1 MDANNTKYHLL
12 HGERDWIPLLS
23 RQASR
28 EVWWDRERQSLS
40 LAPVVDQLSE
50 LQHAQLLDTAGRR
63 GAAFDHYGN
72 IYWINKQRDG
82 IEYQAAA
89 TPLMHGNFWQ
99 VSDLCQNPLQND
111 QQRGDF
117 TPVMSEAPAC
127 KPILSGLCV
136 TAHEYLVVGTLQ
148 PAGLLVFDLH
158 GGGPP
163 EWLRWPQALAFSPY
177 DFSCTPDGGMW
188 ILDLNQVSGAARVWR
203 LDPNF
208 RVSNFTGDMVPF
220 NTLMSNDFHAEDAE
234 PATTTV
240 ESEFPAGIELNADS
254 PSLLND
260 ALAIEALSDEAFLI
274 LSTSADGGPSLIH
287 YFRHNQLLDSVGLDE
302 EAIGG
307 LLALAEIS
315 AHDFAFVA
323 DANQSS
329 QRVSGRLYVSAL
341 TATQSFEFALR
352 AGDSELE
359 LAMQPRL
366 LPMREYSGRAL
377 ITSANTAY
385 YDFEQR
391 WLPLTEQPRPRFQ
404 SEGEVSAIIMD
415 GDEPDCVWHR
425 IIMDASIPAGTRIV
439 VESRAANEQRL
450 LQELSWQ
457 QEPDPCLRQEGSELP
472 LHDPFADIQSK
483 NDRIGSWDLL
493 LQNAV
498 GRFIELRLTLQGTCR
513 TTPRLRSLRLYYP
526 RYSYLQRYLPAV
538 YREDAISASF
548 LDRFLANIEGLF
560 TGLEDK
566 ITQAQLLF
574 DTRTTPA
581 EFLEWLGA
589 WMGAFVDP
597 SWDEARKRL
606 FIDHAVL
613 LFRWRGTPLGL
624 WTIIKLSISE
634 CPDASLFD
642 SLHKLSPL
650 SEIALG
656 GRDVRIVE
664 NFLTRGFPGIY
675 LSDAGQSAALEFA
688 GNTIPWQPA
697 AGAGVLHQ
705 DFQVYLKSIYQGADG
720 IAALN
725 VAWNKAYSRFD
736 QIQFPPL
743 TPEQENAKRDW
754 MIFVRDYLGFS
765 YSQVS
770 SEHLA
775 FYQEFLARRYRQIAR
790 LNKAHG
796 LLGEFMLSDF
806 SAVTMP
812 DELPRN
818 TTALTDWIEFVSM
831 VLPIQEQ
838 AHRFTV
844 LLPTVLGEQPSA
856 MARRKAQVE
865 QIVQREKPAHTDFEV
880 KFFWALFQIGSARL
894 GIDTS
899 IGDGSRFVAMVLGT
913 NFLGQSYLAE
923 SHPWSV
929 VDRSVLGRERL
940 GHYQ

>member
-12 HGERDWIPLLS
+12 HGERDWIPLLA
-23 RQASR
+23 RQASQ

-50 LQHAQLLDTAGRR
+50 LKHDQLLDPARRR

-72 IYWINKQRDG
+72 IYWINEQRDG

-89 TPLMHGNFWQ
+89 TPLKHGSFWQ
-99 VSDLCQNPLQND
+99 VGDLCRNSSQDNQH
-111 QQRGDF
+111 RGDF
-117 TPVMSEAPAC
+117 TPVQSEEQAGN
-127 KPILSGLCV
+127 PILSGLCV

-163 EWLRWPQALAFSPY
+163 DQLRWPQALAFSPY

-188 ILDLNQVSGAARVWR
+188 ILDLNPSTDAARVWR
-203 LDPNF
+203 LDPYF
-208 RVSNFTGDMVPF
+208 KVSHFAGDLVQLDTP
-220 NTLMSNDFHAEDAE
+220 LSNDFHAQDADQV
-234 PATTTV
+234 TTV
-240 ESEFPAGIELNADS
+240 IESEFPGGIALNDGS
-254 PSLLND
+254 PPLLSD
-260 ALAIEALSDEAFLI
+260 ALAIEALSDEAFVI
-274 LSTSADGGPSLIH
+274 LSTPADGGPSLIH
-287 YFRHNQLLDSVGLDE
+287 YFRNNQLLDSVTLDE

-307 LLALAEIS
+307 LLAQAEIS

-323 DANQSS
+323 DGNQSS
-329 QRVSGRLYVSAL
+329 PNVSGRLYVSAL

-352 AGDSELE
+352 ASDSELE

-366 LPMREYSGRAL
+366 LPMREFSGRAL

-404 SEGEVSAIIMD
+404 SEGEITAIIMD
-415 GDEPDCVWHR
+415 GEEPDCVWHR
-425 IIMDASIPAGTRIV
+425 IIMDASIPAGTSIV

-450 LQELSWQ
+450 LQELPWQ
-457 QEPDPCLRQEGSELP
+457 QEPAPYLRQQGSELP
-472 LHDPFADIQSK
+472 LHEPFADIQNK
-483 NDRIGSWDLL
+483 TDTMGSWDLL

-498 GRFIELRLTLQGTCR
+498 GRFIELRLTLQGTRR

-566 ITQAQLLF
+566 IAQAQLLF

-624 WTIIKLSISE
+624 WTMIKLNISE

-642 SLHKLSPL
+642 PLQQVSPL
-650 SEIALG
+650 NEKAFS

-675 LSDAGQSAALEFA
+675 LSDAEQTAALEFA
-688 GNTIPWQPA
+688 GSNISWQPA
-697 AGAGVLHQ
+697 AGAGALHQ
-705 DFQVYLKSIYQGADG
+705 DFQVYLRAIYPGSDG
-720 IAALN
+720 IETLN
-725 VAWNKAYSRFD
+725 TAWDKAYSHFD
-736 QIQFPPL
+736 QIKFPPL
-743 TPEQENAKRDW
+743 TPEQEIARRDW
-754 MIFVRDYLGFS
+754 HIFVRDYLGFS
-765 YSQVS
+765 YSQVGN
-770 SEHLA
+770 EHLA
-775 FYQEFLARRYRQIAR
+775 FYQEFLARRYQQIAR

-806 SAVTMP
+806 SAVSMP
-812 DELPRN
+812 GELPRN

-844 LLPTVLGEQPSA
+844 LLPTVLGELPST

-899 IGDGSRFVAMVLGT
+899 IGDGSRFVAMVLGS